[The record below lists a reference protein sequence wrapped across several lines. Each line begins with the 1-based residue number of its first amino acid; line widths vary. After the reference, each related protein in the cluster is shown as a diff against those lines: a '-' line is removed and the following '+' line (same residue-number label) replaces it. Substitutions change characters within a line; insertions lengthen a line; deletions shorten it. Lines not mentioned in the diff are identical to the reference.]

1 MVVKLNQEHVT
12 VTGYHGH
19 LFVLRQRE
27 KSQYNGV
34 PPATSGWPKWF
45 CMEGKLCRCR
55 CTIILLHLMQK
66 TFTVLSMS
74 SVINDKFC

>member
-27 KSQYNGV
+27 KSQV
-34 PPATSGWPKWF
+34 QWCATSNQWMAK
-45 CMEGKLCRCR
+45 
-55 CTIILLHLMQK
+55 I
-66 TFTVLSMS
+66 VLYGG
-74 SVINDKFC
+74 